1 MGIGFDFFKATLG
14 ARIADAVVDSFSD
27 SGDGAS
33 SEVERISTDAEDGQ
47 NERCPIN
54 RNDMLRTLVFLM
66 GNNRNL
72 ERSDKKTI
80 AQCLSGM
87 YGEDISLFSIED
99 KIDEAYKA
107 ANSQTAKEYFA
118 DMNEIDY
125 DREQAVLSYTTVLLL
140 FAGVTEEDSVSS
152 AYAYNLALIKRALKM
167 ERKELAVCYKFAGE
181 ELEMDTDDAADKFE
195 EVTSDEAIKKIEEEN
210 PSFVRVEVKKE
221 LPPPSEPAS
230 SPVLDQSPVP
240 EQDPAPVVCENPRGE
255 ITKLYYEA
263 MAEAGKNNVD
273 FSKHVFLADDKPDYV
288 LKAVKSYA
296 KGCVGEDVILLFD
309 NTFTKNC
316 KNGLLLTT
324 KNIYIGYSGI
334 LLAKIPLPDVNFID
348 VKVATF
354 SNVVIINKIEM
365 QSEQVLNDGTKALA
379 RLLQK
384 IIPLAMQIEEESKKE
399 GE

>member
-125 DREQAVLSYTTVLLL
+125 DRE
-140 FAGVTEEDSVSS
+140 
-152 AYAYNLALIKRALKM
+152 
-167 ERKELAVCYKFAGE
+167 
-181 ELEMDTDDAADKFE
+181 
-195 EVTSDEAIKKIEEEN
+195 
-210 PSFVRVEVKKE
+210 
-221 LPPPSEPAS
+221 
-230 SPVLDQSPVP
+230 
-240 EQDPAPVVCENPRGE
+240 
-255 ITKLYYEA
+255 
-263 MAEAGKNNVD
+263 
-273 FSKHVFLADDKPDYV
+273 
-288 LKAVKSYA
+288 
-296 KGCVGEDVILLFD
+296 IL
-309 NTFTKNC
+309 
-316 KNGLLLTT
+316 
-324 KNIYIGYSGI
+324 
-334 LLAKIPLPDVNFID
+334 
-348 VKVATF
+348 
-354 SNVVIINKIEM
+354 
-365 QSEQVLNDGTKALA
+365 
-379 RLLQK
+379 
-384 IIPLAMQIEEESKKE
+384 
-399 GE
+399 